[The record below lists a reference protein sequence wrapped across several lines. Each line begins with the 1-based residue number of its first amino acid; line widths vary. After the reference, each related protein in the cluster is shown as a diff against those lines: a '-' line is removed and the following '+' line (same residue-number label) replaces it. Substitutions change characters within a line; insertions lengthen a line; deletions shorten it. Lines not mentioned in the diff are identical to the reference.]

1 MKKEYLYFHQD
12 ILILTLHMY
21 NYKPITGLK
30 TDKELYRHSSTC
42 QQTLEMSKILDY
54 KSTLLLHPP
63 FHWIVRLML

>member
-30 TDKELYRHSSTC
+30 TDKELYSSTC
-42 QQTLEMSKILDY
+42 QQTLEMS
-54 KSTLLLHPP
+54 
-63 FHWIVRLML
+63 